1 MLENIPADF
10 IQSRKAC
17 FARCCLDYMQK
28 GVVTDMYLSDMNKE
42 QLLSFKAEAEAKY
55 NDFKAQGLC
64 LNMARGN
71 PCPEQL
77 ELSTDMLKVF
87 DDGSFT
93 MENGGDV
100 RNYGMPDGI
109 PEAKKL
115 FSDMIGVSEDEII
128 IFGNSSLNAMYWS
141 VQCAYNMGILGNKP
155 WSKYEKIKF
164 LCPVPGYDRHFKVTE
179 LFGIEMIN
187 IPMTS
192 TGPDMDMIEKLVAED
207 ETIKGI
213 WCVPQYSNPDGVIY
227 SDETVKRFAALR
239 PKAPDFR
246 IFWDNAYCVHH
257 LTDKPVLVLNI
268 LEEAK
273 KLGNED
279 IVYIFGSTSKITF
292 AGAGV
297 AVMGASRANMD
308 ELKKYLGISIIS
320 YDKMN
325 QLRHVKFFGTFENM
339 CEHMKKHAAIIA
351 PKFNIVAEA
360 LRNELS
366 PYGIGSW
373 SEPQGGYFISFN
385 SMNGCAKR
393 IVKLCSEAGV
403 TLTGAGATFPYGK
416 DPDDKNIRLAPTY
429 PSLDDLRKAA
439 ELFTVCVK
447 LASAEK
453 LLSEM

>member
-1 MLENIPADF
+1 
-10 IQSRKAC
+10 
-17 FARCCLDYMQK
+17 MQK

-87 DDGSFT
+87 DDGNFT

-100 RNYGMPDGI
+100 RNYGIPDGI

-115 FSDMIGVSEDEII
+115 FSDMISVNEDEII

-141 VQCAYNMGILGNKP
+141 IQCAYNLGILGNKP
-155 WSKYEKIKF
+155 WSKCEKIKF

-187 IPMTS
+187 IPMTA

-207 ETIKGI
+207 DSIKGI
-213 WCVPQYSNPDGVIY
+213 WCVPQYSNPDGVVY

-257 LTDKPVLVLNI
+257 LTDKPTLILNI

-273 KLGNED
+273 KVGNED

-297 AVMGASRANMD
+297 AVMGGSRANID

-325 QLRHVKFFGTFENM
+325 QLRHVRFFGTFENM

-351 PKFNIVAEA
+351 PKFNIVIET
-360 LRNELS
+360 LKNELT
-366 PYGIGSW
+366 PCGIGSW

-393 IVKLCSEAGV
+393 IVSLCSEAGV

-453 LLSEM
+453 FLSEM

>member
-1 MLENIPADF
+1 
-10 IQSRKAC
+10 
-17 FARCCLDYMQK
+17 MQK
-28 GVVTDMYLSDMNKE
+28 GVVTDMNLSDMNKE
-42 QLLSFKAEAEAKY
+42 QLLSFKNEAEAMY

-77 ELSTDMLKVF
+77 ELSVDMLKVF
-87 DDGSFT
+87 DDGNFT

-115 FSDMIGVSEDEII
+115 FSDMIGVNEDEII

-141 VQCAYNMGILGNKP
+141 IQCAYNMGILGSKP
-155 WSKYEKIKF
+155 WSQYDKVKF

-192 TGPDMDMIEKLVAED
+192 SGPDMDMIEKLVAD
-207 ETIKGI
+207 DDSIKGI

-227 SDETVKRFAALR
+227 SDDTVKRFAALK
-239 PKAPDFR
+239 PKAEDFR

-257 LTDKPVLVLNI
+257 LTEQPKLILNI

-273 KLGNED
+273 KVGNEN

-297 AVMGASRANMD
+297 AVMGGSRANID

-351 PKFNIVAEA
+351 PKFNIVTEA
-360 LRNELS
+360 LRNELA

-373 SEPQGGYFISFN
+373 SEPEGGYFISFN
-385 SMNGCAKR
+385 AMNGCAKR

-429 PSLDDLRKAA
+429 PSLDDLKKAV
-439 ELFTVCVK
+439 ELFIVCVK

-453 LLSEM
+453 LLAEM